1 MPVSARSRYTRM
13 APMQAPDADGT
24 ARTGLPIRRHEGVP
38 ANAARYAHMVT
49 GAETLEYLAWRYQ
62 GSSEGWWRL
71 ADANPLRFP
80 LDWRPGEKIDIAS
93 GTDAPGSVQRDRR
106 F

>member
-1 MPVSARSRYTRM
+1 MPVSARSRYALS
-13 APMQAPDADGT
+13 APMQAPDADGEPRT
-24 ARTGLPIRRHEGVP
+24 ALPIRRHEGVP
-38 ANAARYAHMVT
+38 ASSARYAHLVT
-49 GAETLEYLAWRYQ
+49 GAESLEYLAWRYQ

-80 LDWRPGEKIDIAS
+80 LDWRPGDQLDVAS
-93 GTDAPGSVQRDRR
+93 GGNAPGLVTRDRR